1 VLKLGFKLEKCVSYI
16 TENSIKQISD
26 KFSKQ
31 LEEKGITR
39 IQWIALYYLNS
50 NEEISQKDLAKKMSI
65 KDSSVARLL
74 DRMKKE
80 ELIERVKSE
89 EDRRVTYIHLTEKG
103 KEMIE
108 RLLPEGEVFSCK
120 MLEDVSEE
128 ELEIFENVIRK
139 MVANSLK

>member
-1 VLKLGFKLEKCVSYI
+1 MGFRLEKCVSYI
-16 TENSIKQISD
+16 TENSIKQISE

-31 LEEKGITR
+31 LEAKGVTR

-50 NEEISQKDLAKKMSI
+50 NEEVSQKDLAKKMSI

-80 ELIERVKSE
+80 ELIKRVKSE
-89 EDRRVTYIHLTEKG
+89 EDRRITYIHLTEKG
-103 KEMIE
+103 KDVIE
-108 RLLPEGEVFSCK
+108 RLLPEGEAFSYK
-120 MLEDVSEE
+120 ILGDISEE
-128 ELEIFENVIRK
+128 ELEVFENIIRK